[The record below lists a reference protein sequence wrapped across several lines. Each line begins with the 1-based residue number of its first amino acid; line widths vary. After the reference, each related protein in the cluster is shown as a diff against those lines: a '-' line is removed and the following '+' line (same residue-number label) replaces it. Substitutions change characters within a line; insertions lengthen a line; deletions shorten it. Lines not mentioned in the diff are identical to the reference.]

1 MSFRLSRFVPEGC
14 VYLPTL
20 LWDLQSLD
28 VLSSPED
35 GLRVDSHLGDPLQ
48 I

>member
-1 MSFRLSRFVPEGC
+1 MSFRLSRFVREGC
-14 VYLPTL
+14 VYLPAL